1 MNAVVHL
8 RQTFRPVT
16 DWLVPLM
23 NELKTNALASSSAKA
38 EQLAR
43 NQFWFRQILRSQRR
57 DKTCL
62 PHFLGLSTSE
72 FHWMAAG
79 KRYRLY
85 DELLHDTEAE
95 RERQAS
101 DLRQQLLEMRLDE
114 WEELR
119 NLLLGHRANND
130 DSEVAIA
137 SVVAAGCLGGGHLWR
152 DLGLVSRQE
161 LNDLLSANFPVLA
174 ARNDRDM
181 KWKKFFYKQ
190 LCELGGGYVCRA
202 PSCDQCSAYSDCF
215 GPET

>member
-16 DWLVPLM
+16 EWLTPLM
-23 NELKTNALASSSAKA
+23 NALPSGSQKA
-38 EQLAR
+38 EQLTR
-43 NQFWFRQILRSQRR
+43 NQFWFRQILRSQRLG
-57 DKTCL
+57 KTCL
-62 PHFLGLSTSE
+62 PDFLGLSASE
-72 FHWMAAG
+72 FHCMTAG

-85 DELLHDTEAE
+85 DELLHDAKAETER
-95 RERQAS
+95 REE
-101 DLRQQLLEMRLDE
+101 DVRQQLMEMRLDE

-119 NLLLGHRANND
+119 NLMLSHRANVD
-130 DSEVAIA
+130 DSEMAMA
-137 SVVAAGCLGGGHLWR
+137 SIVAAGCLGGGHLWR

-161 LNDLLSANFPVLA
+161 LNDLLTANFPTLA
-174 ARNDRDM
+174 ERNDRDM

-215 GPET
+215 GPEN